1 MVMPTAVKTQRMVG
15 VAILTSLTVVF
26 QVFATAINF
35 VTPGAIPFALAVPL
49 IVIGAAMYGPRAA
62 ALQGFCFGL
71 VVLGSGIM
79 GVAPTSAMMWGI
91 SPVIMT
97 AGTLGRGLAAGL
109 TAGLVYKALAR
120 KETYFGVLG
129 AAIITPVVNTS
140 IFVVVLFLF
149 SEVLIEQGA
158 GRTIFQY
165 ASGIMIGFNF
175 FVELVVNIALATN
188 IDRIIGIVKK
198 KRV

>member
-1 MVMPTAVKTQRMVG
+1 MVG
-15 VAILTSLTVVF
+15 VAILTSLTIVF

-35 VTPGAIPFALAVPL
+35 ITPGAIPFALAVPL
-49 IVIGAAMYGPRAA
+49 IVVGAAMYGPKAG
-62 ALQGFCFGL
+62 ALQGLCFGL
-71 VVLGSGIM
+71 VVLGSGIT

-91 SPVIMT
+91 SPLIMT
-97 AGTLGRGLAAGL
+97 VGTLGRGLAAGL

-120 KETYFGVLG
+120 KEAYYGVLG
-129 AAIITPVVNTS
+129 AAIITPIVNTG

-149 SEVLIEQGA
+149 SEVLIAEGT

-188 IDRIIGIVKK
+188 IDRIIGIVNKNK
-198 KRV
+198 KR